1 MAAPRMNPSGFFEVL
16 TSARMEGK
24 LEVFGFGQHE
34 KAISP
39 GDLVIITTNYL
50 QDGFKTQQIQ
60 ASLKLRG
67 RDMCLFA
74 AAAVQALE
82 LYEQNSDWLNAPM
95 SKPSEEP
102 VNSRSPI
109 LALNQWQNAAIR
121 AI

>member
-1 MAAPRMNPSGFFEVL
+1 MAAPRMNPSGFFEVVS
-16 TSARMEGK
+16 SARMEGK

-67 RDMCLFA
+67 RDMHLFA
-74 AAAVQALE
+74 AAAAQALE
-82 LYEQNSDWLNAPM
+82 LYEENSDWLNAPM
-95 SKPSEEP
+95 SKPSDEP
-102 VNSRSPI
+102 INARSPI
-109 LALNQWQNAAIR
+109 AALTQWQQAAIR